1 MAMMYVYIIM
11 HVEGFGCLGLL
22 GFLWRALLVM
32 YISTQ
37 GMYST
42 NVYSELL
49 LILPHSVHHSSLWTH
64 ISVQEW
70 VIGVPSN
77 NYVDNMPKLL
87 FCYTFGRLIKIY
99 CMNIHI
105 YCS

>member
-1 MAMMYVYIIM
+1 MDMMYVYYIIM
-11 HVEGFGCLGLL
+11 HVEGFGCLDWA
-22 GFLWRALLVM
+22 GFLWRALLVK
-32 YISTQ
+32 YVSTQ

-49 LILPHSVHHSSLWTH
+49 LILPHSVHHSFLGTH

-70 VIGVPSN
+70 VIDVPSN
-77 NYVDNMPKLL
+77 NYVDNLPKLL

-105 YCS
+105 

>member
-1 MAMMYVYIIM
+1 MYI
-11 HVEGFGCLGLL
+11 LL
-22 GFLWRALLVM
+22 CMLRALVAWVGLAFCGGHCWLCTYLLKVC
-32 YISTQ
+32 
-37 GMYST
+37 MYST

-49 LILPHSVHHSSLWTH
+49 FILPHSVHRSFLWTH

-70 VIGVPSN
+70 VKDVPSN
-77 NYVDNMPKLL
+77 NYVDNLPKLL
-87 FCYTFGRLIKIY
+87 FCYTSGRLIGIY